1 MLAKCPIC
9 GKDGSLQQR
18 YNSVRVGHYKGWKG
32 KTRIIEWH
40 STNIQNVLMENKTKI
55 GLDERGKLYLF
66 TKPLDEDHEKDHCLP
81 KRQIMSLAPWP
92 G

>member
-40 STNIQNVLMENKTKI
+40 PTNIQAVLVVNKKTV
-55 GLDERGKLYLF
+55 GLDEHGKLTLF
-66 TKPLDEDHEKDHCLP
+66 TQNEEKQHGLP
-81 KRQIMSLAPWP
+81 CSPQIMSLAPWP